1 MKKIMFLATLCLFA
15 LSCSNETIESELNEV
30 INSEKATAPVT
41 VRVNGFSITQEDF
54 PTGGTRAEQDVADY
68 SGVKAIDIAFYS
80 GETEVYKTTQV
91 RGQGGYSTFGEFSCN
106 LPIGSYTM
114 VVVGRGWFDGDVFT
128 LTSPTVAAYT
138 SDHVRETFVASQA
151 VNITSANAV
160 NLSATLERIVAQVTV
175 ISTDGKSAEAKKVR
189 TTFAA
194 SGKGLNPST
203 GLATTNTGFSNTV
216 GVSTAVGVVSSS
228 VNFAFLYSN
237 EQTMSVTVDVLNE
250 AGNVICTH
258 TINNVPLK
266 RNRKTT
272 LRGPIYTATAV
283 ASSAFQLETD
293 WLDGDGN
300 TVYF

>member
-1 MKKIMFLATLCLFA
+1 MVKKIFFAGMILLAA
-15 LSCSNETIESELNEV
+15 SCSNESELNEV

-54 PTGGTRAEQDVADY
+54 PSGGTRAEQDVVDY
-68 SGVKAIDIAFYS
+68 TGVGAIDLAFYS
-80 GETEVYKTTQV
+80 GETEVYKTTQL
-91 RGQGGYSTFGEFSCN
+91 RSNTSSYTTFGEFSCN
-106 LPIGSYTM
+106 LPIGNYTM

-128 LTSPTVAAYT
+128 LTSPTAAGYT